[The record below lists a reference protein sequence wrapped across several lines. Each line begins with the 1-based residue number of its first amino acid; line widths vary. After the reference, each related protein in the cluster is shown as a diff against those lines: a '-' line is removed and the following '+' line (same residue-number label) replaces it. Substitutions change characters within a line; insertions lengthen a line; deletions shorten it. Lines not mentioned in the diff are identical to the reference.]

1 MERRKRIYRHL
12 KTLAEARSILFES
25 LQTAQVDTEAIPVR
39 QALGRILAVPV
50 QAQQSAP
57 AYAAAAMDGVA
68 VKAPDTFGAL
78 PENPVFLPKD
88 KALMVNTGDPLP
100 DGTDAVVMIEN
111 VEDAGD
117 RWEIREAVY
126 PWRNVRKTGEDM
138 VKGEIILPA
147 RHRLRAYD
155 QAALL
160 AAGLLSVQVIK
171 RPRVL
176 IIPTGTEIVTP
187 EAAPDPLPK
196 GAILEVDGQML
207 ASLSQE
213 CGAVAQI
220 VAPVP
225 NILSDLKAA
234 LQKAVA
240 ENYDLILVVAG
251 CSAGSEDFSAPL
263 LEEMGTLLVHGV
275 AMMPGKPVLLAA
287 VPTPDPKRV
296 CEKPA
301 FRGMGFQPMQ
311 HRQDADTTKPHGE
324 DAHATSPAPSKAR
337 GGCEKVPVIA
347 IPGYPVSA
355 ALAFRE
361 FAGPLLYRMQG
372 LQPPEPEEV
381 SAVLARKLPSKL
393 GLEEQV
399 RVLLGEV
406 GGRLVATPIEGGAG
420 VISSIVRA
428 DGLLR
433 IEQESSGLRE
443 TETVQV
449 ELLVPREVVRNRVL
463 VVGSHDLTID
473 LLGSL
478 LKERTGGRVQVSSSN
493 VGSLGGLLAV
503 RKGVAHLAGAHLLDP
518 ETGDY
523 NRSYIQHYVPDVPVT
538 LVTLVHRWQGFM
550 VAPGNPRHITGIR
563 DLARRDVVF
572 VNRQSGSGTRV
583 LLDYELGRA
592 GMQGEQVV
600 GYRHEEYT
608 HLNVAMAIVSGAA
621 DVGLGIRAA
630 ADALSLDFIPLT
642 KERYDLVIPT
652 AYLEDKRIRLLLEI
666 VRSRDFQSKVLELG
680 GYEVDQTGKVVQ

>member
-1 MERRKRIYRHL
+1 MERKRRIYRHL
-12 KTLAEARSILFES
+12 KTLAEARSTFFES
-25 LQTAQVDTEAIPVR
+25 FRDAHVDTETIPVR
-39 QALGRILAVPV
+39 EALGRILSTPV
-50 QAQQSAP
+50 QARQSVP
-57 AYAAAAMDGVA
+57 AYPAAAMDGIA
-68 VKAPDTFGAL
+68 VKAVETFGAL
-78 PENPVFLPKD
+78 PENPVFLSKGQ
-88 KALMVNTGDPLP
+88 AVMVDTGDPLP
-100 DGTDAVVMIEN
+100 EGADAVVMIEN

-117 RWEIREAVY
+117 RWEVREAVY

-155 QAALL
+155 LAALL
-160 AAGLLSVQVIK
+160 AAGLLAVEVVK
-171 RPRVL
+171 KPRVL

-187 EAAPDPLPK
+187 EEAPDPLPK

-207 ASLSQE
+207 ASLSQQ
-213 CGAVAQI
+213 CGAVVQI
-220 VAPVP
+220 AAPVP
-225 NILSDLKAA
+225 NILGNLKAR

-240 ENYDLILVVAG
+240 EDYDLILVVAG
-251 CSAGSEDFSAPL
+251 CSAGSEDFTAPL

-287 VPTPDPKRV
+287 VPACDPEGRDRQ
-296 CEKPA
+296 EK
-301 FRGMGFQPMQ
+301 
-311 HRQDADTTKPHGE
+311 
-324 DAHATSPAPSKAR
+324 SPGKKACA
-337 GGCEKVPVIA
+337 GGRIPVIG
-347 IPGYPVSA
+347 IPGYAVSA

-372 LQPPEPEEV
+372 LQPPEAEKVE
-381 SAVLARKLPSKL
+381 AVLARKLPSKL
-393 GLEEQV
+393 GLEELV
-399 RVLLGEV
+399 RVLLGNV
-406 GGRLVATPIEGGAG
+406 GGRLIATPIEGGAG
-420 VISSIVRA
+420 VISSMVRA

-443 TETVQV
+443 AETVEV
-449 ELLVPREVVRNRVL
+449 ELLVPREAVRNRLL
-463 VVGSHDLTID
+463 VIGSHDLTID

-478 LKERTGGRVQVSSSN
+478 LKEKTGGRVQISSSN

-503 RKGVAHLAGAHLLDP
+503 RKGTAHLAGAHLLDP
-518 ETGDY
+518 ETGEY
-523 NRSYIQHYVPDVPVT
+523 NRSYIDRYVPDLLVT
-538 LVTLVHRWQGFM
+538 LITLVHRWQGFM
-550 VAPGNPRHITGIR
+550 VAPGNPRNIRGIR
-563 DLARRDVVF
+563 DLTRRDVMF

-592 GMQGEQVV
+592 GMQGEQVL

-652 AYLEDKRIRLLLEI
+652 AYLKDEKICLLLEVI
-666 VRSRDFQSKVLELG
+666 RSRDFQRKVLELG
-680 GYEVDQTGKVVQ
+680 GYEVDRTGEVVEWTQYGPAPGED

>member
-1 MERRKRIYRHL
+1 MERKKRIYRHL
-12 KTLAEARSILFES
+12 KALAEARSAFFETF
-25 LQTAQVDTEAIPVR
+25 QDARVDAKTIPVR
-39 QALGRILAVPV
+39 EAFGRILAAAVR
-50 QAQQSAP
+50 ARQSVP
-57 AYAAAAMDGVA
+57 AYPAAAMDGIA
-68 VKAPDTFGAL
+68 VKASDTFGAL
-78 PENPVFLPKD
+78 PENPVFLPKGQ
-88 KALMVNTGDPLP
+88 AVMVDTGDPLP
-100 DGTDAVVMIEN
+100 EGADAVVMIEN

-126 PWRNVRKTGEDM
+126 PWRNVRKPGEDM

-160 AAGLLSVQVIK
+160 AAGLLTVEVVE
-171 RPRVL
+171 RPRAL
-176 IIPTGTEIVTP
+176 IIPTGTEIVRP
-187 EAAPDPLPK
+187 EDAPDPLPK

-213 CGAVAQI
+213 CGAVAKI
-220 VAPVP
+220 TAPVP
-225 NILSDLKAA
+225 NVPSDLKAA
-234 LQKAVA
+234 LQQAIA
-240 ENYDLILVVAG
+240 AGFDLILVVAG
-251 CSAGSEDFSAPL
+251 CSAGSEDFTAPL

-287 VPTPDPKRV
+287 VPTPDR
-296 CEKPA
+296 
-301 FRGMGFQPMQ
+301 
-311 HRQDADTTKPHGE
+311 
-324 DAHATSPAPSKAR
+324 KAR
-337 GGCEKVPVIA
+337 SGCEKVPVIG

-372 LQPPEPEEV
+372 LQPPEPEKVE
-381 SAVLARKLPSKL
+381 AVLARKLPSKL

-399 RVLLGEV
+399 RVLLGAV
-406 GGRLVATPIEGGAG
+406 GGLLVATPIEGGAG

-443 TETVQV
+443 AETVQV
-449 ELLVPREVVRNRVL
+449 ELLVPREAVQDRLL

-478 LKERTGGRVQVSSSN
+478 LKEKTGGRVQVSSSN

-503 RKGVAHLAGAHLLDP
+503 RKGTAHLAGAHLLDP

-523 NRSYIQHYVPDVPVT
+523 NRSYVERYVPDLPVT
-538 LVTLVHRWQGFM
+538 LVTLVYRWQGFM
-550 VAPGNPRHITGIR
+550 VAPGNPRNITGIR

-592 GMQGEQVV
+592 GIHSEQILA
-600 GYRHEEYT
+600 YRHEEYT

-630 ADALSLDFIPLT
+630 ADALSLDFLPLT

-652 AYLEDKRIRLLLEI
+652 AYLKDEKIRLLLEV
-666 VRSRDFQSKVLELG
+666 VRSQDFQDKVLELG
-680 GYEVDQTGKVVQ
+680 GYEVDHTGEVVEWTRDAPGSGED